1 MSNITKNEAVRLIR
15 NSGVN
20 IDGRSTTFASQNKGL
35 DTYWANPRFKA
46 LKADWW
52 IILNDRDRQTLHVF
66 LIPRKTFDEHE
77 LVARGDKPDFI
88 DIQIDY
94 HSPNF
99 MDKRS
104 KKHLKNF
111 LIKTIQYGGSQKGM
125 TSLKS
130 SIKKQFL
137 QNDQNFDQL
146 KIEFGNW
153 LDEYDI
159 LSSKNS
165 IASYRSYVNQLRNGY
180 NDVFGVGK
188 FETIVSVYQSKS
200 EKAILKFYTN
210 IIHFINDQ
218 KRKQKKKWTDIGSG
232 FYQFDEFLRDKF
244 DCDDLESGK
253 VKEITYKNIETVI
266 EKPKAEEISEKE
278 IKIECSD
285 ISEEFTQKE
294 LMRTFKN
301 RLKTQSRYYPQID
314 MLFPA
319 RLINDVF
326 HKNKD
331 KAFDV
336 WMQNGLANM
345 HVLSKD
351 SAYHFSAV
359 SKICLRKDKRVI
371 VVLDNGYKFELYTY
385 KGDGKTK
392 APLRTLDKRDISVD
406 HIISLAE
413 KMQQNKSNLPA
424 FKEMTKL
431 FNEYKKQLKVKLNP
445 RADRT
450 WKDNLLHKYSR
461 ELNSSK
467 MRSAIMADL
476 KRMDLQYILMDQRE
490 NSKKGKK

>member
-15 NSGVN
+15 ENGVN
-20 IDGRSTTFASQNKGL
+20 IDARSTTFASQNKGV
-35 DTYWANPRFKA
+35 DTYWANPKFKV
-46 LKADWW
+46 LEADWW
-52 IILNDRDRQTLHVF
+52 MVLNDIDRHTLHVF
-66 LIPRKTFDEHE
+66 HIPRKTFDKKK

-104 KKHLKNF
+104 KQSFKEF
-111 LIKTIQYGGSQKGM
+111 LIKTIPYGGSQKGM

-253 VKEITYKNIETVI
+253 VKEITYKNIEPVTK
-266 EKPKAEEISEKE
+266 KPKAEEVPVKKC
-278 IKIECSD
+278 KIVSGD

-294 LMRTFKN
+294 LMRTFKS
-301 RLKTQSRYYPQID
+301 RLKTQSRYYPNID

-319 RLINDVF
+319 RLVNDIF

-331 KAFDV
+331 KSFDV
-336 WMQNGLANM
+336 WIQEGLANM
-345 HVLSKD
+345 LVLSKD
-351 SAYHFSAV
+351 AAYRFSAV
-359 SKICLRKDKRVI
+359 CKICLHKDKHVF
-371 VVLDNGYKFELYTY
+371 VVLNNGYKFELYTY

-392 APLRTLDKRDISVD
+392 MPLRTLDKRDISVD
-406 HIISLAE
+406 HKISLAE

-424 FKEMTKL
+424 FKEMTEM
-431 FNEYKKQLKVKLNP
+431 FHEFKKMSMVKLNP

-450 WKDNLLHKYSR
+450 WKDNLLHEYSR

-476 KRMDLQYILMDQRE
+476 NRMDLQYILMDQRE